1 MAIFVKKALHVW
13 RSRIQSL
20 LQILLPCLCVVAAY
34 STWFSDTVDWFQKIF
49 GEGLIRAAFDLSMY
63 PSSVVTY
70 LAA

>member
-20 LQILLPCLCVVAAY
+20 VEILLPCLCVVAAY
-34 STWFSDTVDWFQKIF
+34 SITKPRPEGGFS
-49 GEGLIRAAFDLSMY
+49 LAAFDLSMY

>member
-1 MAIFVKKALHVW
+1 MAIFVKKALHVL

-20 LQILLPCLCVVAAY
+20 VQILLPCLCVVAAY
-34 STWFSDTVDWFQKIF
+34 KWNSKT
-49 GEGLIRAAFDLSMY
+49 EGGYFLAAFDLSMY